1 MLIDGIESQGDNIGF
16 DEKSKHLFASAYSY
30 EISSSGYVE
39 IDEAETR
46 QIYEQMKK
54 VFEQEK

>member
-1 MLIDGIESQGDNIGF
+1 MKVEGNEEDLIVF
-16 DEKSKHLFASAYSY
+16 DSGTKHLYASAYSY

-39 IDEAETR
+39 IDEEETR

-54 VFEQEK
+54 VFEPEK